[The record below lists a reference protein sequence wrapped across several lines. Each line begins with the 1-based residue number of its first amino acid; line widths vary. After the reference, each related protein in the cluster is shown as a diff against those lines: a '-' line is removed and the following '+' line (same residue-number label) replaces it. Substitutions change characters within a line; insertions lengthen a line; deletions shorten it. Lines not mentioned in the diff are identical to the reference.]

1 MHENEPKTPET
12 PEEIESKKFL
22 EEMQRR
28 RVLTETT
35 PDPYAGFIEDA
46 KRKEKKPKFLERRSS
61 QGGLTGFLL
70 GRNIVKSESQAN
82 FVLVALLLVVVL
94 LSGYIL
100 VKVFT
105 GGSSKSTLTPEQQKI
120 LIDRMN
126 HTKTI
131 PTP

>member
-1 MHENEPKTPET
+1 MQENEPTTPET
-12 PEEIESKKFL
+12 PEEIKSKIFL

-28 RVLTETT
+28 RALSQPA
-35 PDPYAGFIEDA
+35 PDPYVGFIADA
-46 KRKEKKPKFLERRSS
+46 KRKEKKPKFMERRSS
-61 QGGLTGFLL
+61 QRGLTGFLL

-82 FVLVALLLVVVL
+82 FVLIALLLVVVL
-94 LSGYIL
+94 SSGYIL